1 MFPSNLCSLNRGF
14 SDVFNLKEQNVNI
27 FQTSVDQIP
36 HLKNKTSTIPSS
48 GIHFSGSFVYLFV
61 SSPQSCNIACQSAQ
75 SHKMSR
81 YLYVNDIILSF
92 FSVFFIMH
100 DLQYVQTLQ
109 ESGSVFPLDKRSLGL
124 VTFLR
129 HISPFPLLQQLRTRT
144 LPTRSHL
151 VRFTVK
157 LDFPLHLSEKVK
169 SAWMQ
174 KSIHLWA
181 CRWNRWLICRLI
193 FVHYESLVLTTGF
206 QSDGVLQRLEAIL
219 GFWFWVACQ
228 R

>member
-92 FSVFFIMH
+92 FSVFFYYAWFTIRP
-100 DLQYVQTLQ
+100 DFAGIWVSVPSGQTF
-109 ESGSVFPLDKRSLGL
+109 SRFSDFP
-124 VTFLR
+124 
-129 HISPFPLLQQLRTRT
+129 SP
-144 LPTRSHL
+144 H
-151 VRFTVK
+151 FTVSSPPAAQDQNTADTK
-157 LDFPLHLSEKVK
+157 PPGAIHRQAWFSTSSQWKSQKCLNAEKYSSV
-169 SAWMQ
+169 S
-174 KSIHLWA
+174 
-181 CRWNRWLICRLI
+181 
-193 FVHYESLVLTTGF
+193 V
-206 QSDGVLQRLEAIL
+206 
-219 GFWFWVACQ
+219 
-228 R
+228 